1 MSNLQSEY
9 ELKNASVEMRF
20 CYLIINV
27 YSDFFKF
34 FMISSADFSDS
45 NMMMMGNFSE
55 SF

>member
-1 MSNLQSEY
+1 MSNLLSEY

-20 CYLIINV
+20 CLLYKKC
-27 YSDFFKF
+27 YSYFFKF

-45 NMMMMGNFSE
+45 NMTMGNFSE